1 MHKALKSLMTIAAA
15 GALLASPA
23 AAGVREGAFTISP
36 TIGYHLF
43 EGDQRTDDAVSYGLG
58 FGYNVTKHWGAEL
71 EFRYAPTDTSSGPSQ
86 DINVGVASLNALY
99 HFNPDGKFVPYLTAG
114 LGGMYFRAEGN
125 DDDDLDAMLSA
136 GAGVKYFVSND
147 LALRLDAR
155 YLIDLHSDRPYDQ
168 APGSDDTD
176 HNLVA
181 TAGLIWQFGGVVA
194 PPAPLDSDLDGI
206 VDSRDK
212 CPDTPLGVAVDA
224 VGCPPAPPKAA
235 PAPAPVV
242 KPAPVAPPAQPK
254 PVVVPPPVAVPVDGD
269 DDGDGVKN
277 SRDKC
282 PGTEKGVL
290 VDETGCPLKFTLEI
304 EFDFN
309 KADVRAQYHDQ
320 LAKAADFI
328 KKYPGARFVLGGHTD
343 SRGSD
348 EYNQAL
354 SERRAA
360 AVKNYLV
367 EKFGIDAAA
376 LTSRGYGEKQ
386 PIADNKLE
394 EGRQKNR
401 RVEVVFSAGAK

>member
-1 MHKALKSLMTIAAA
+1 MKKTLKSLLAALAA
-15 GALLASPA
+15 GSLLASPA
-23 AAGVREGAFTISP
+23 LAGVREGAFTISP
-36 TIGYHLF
+36 SIGYHLF

-58 FGYNVTKHWGAEL
+58 FGYNITKRWAAEL
-71 EFRYAPTDTSSGPSQ
+71 DLRYAPTDTDNPSQ
-86 DINVGVASLNALY
+86 DVNISSAAISALY
-99 HFNPDGKFVPYLTAG
+99 HFNPDGKLVPYLAAG
-114 LGGMYFRAEGN
+114 LGGMYFRAEGEN
-125 DDDDLDAMLSA
+125 DDDLDATLNA

-235 PAPAPVV
+235 APAPVV
-242 KPAPVAPPAQPK
+242 KPAPVAAPAQPK
-254 PVVVPPPVAVPVDGD
+254 PVVVPPPVPVDGD

-277 SRDKC
+277 SLDKC

-309 KADVRAQYHDQ
+309 KAVVRAQYHDQ

-328 KKYPGARFVLGGHTD
+328 KKYPGAKFVLGGHTD

-348 EYNQAL
+348 QYNQVL
-354 SERRAA
+354 SERRAT

-367 EKFGIDAAA
+367 EKFGIDATA
-376 LTSRGYGEKQ
+376 LTARGYGEKQ
-386 PIADNKLE
+386 PIADNMLE
-394 EGRQKNR
+394 AGRQKNR
-401 RVEVVFSAGAK
+401 RVEVVFSAGGAK

>member
-1 MHKALKSLMTIAAA
+1 MKKASKSLLAALAA
-15 GALLASPA
+15 GTLLASPA
-23 AAGVREGAFTISP
+23 LAGVREGAFTLTPS
-36 TIGYHLF
+36 IGYHLF

-58 FGYNVTKHWGAEL
+58 FGYNVTKNWGAEL
-71 EFRYAPTDTSSGPSQ
+71 ELRYAPTDTDNPDQ
-86 DINVGVASLNALY
+86 DINVSSAAINALY
-99 HFNPDGKFVPYLTAG
+99 HFNPDGALVPYLTAG
-114 LGGMYFRAEGN
+114 LGGMYFRAEGA
-125 DDDDLDAMLSA
+125 DDDDLDAVLNA

-155 YLIDLHSDRPYDQ
+155 YLLDLHSDRPYDQ
-168 APGSDDTD
+168 APDSDDTD
-176 HNLVA
+176 HNLIA
-181 TAGLIWQFGGVVA
+181 SAGLVWQFGGMPSA

-206 VDSRDK
+206 PDSRDK
-212 CPDTPLGVAVDA
+212 CPDTALGVAVDA

-235 PAPAPVV
+235 AAPAPVV

-254 PVVVPPPVAVPVDGD
+254 PVVVPPPVPVDGD

-277 SRDKC
+277 SLDKC

-367 EKFGIDAAA
+367 DKFGIDAAA
-376 LTSRGYGEKQ
+376 LTARGYGEKQ